1 MNNATDKLGSIAS
14 ILSKP
19 PRKFARVITIS
30 ISVIAFIAI
39 VFSFFASMDIVVT
52 AQGKVIPS
60 GKSKVIQPL
69 EAGVVKS
76 IKVKDGQ
83 SVKAGDVL
91 IELDPKMTEADK
103 QRAQNEYYL
112 ASADV
117 SRLEAMMKGKSTV
130 SMEKDMPSNIS
141 TYQSSLLF
149 GKMAEQQAKMA
160 AADAEIMKR
169 RADMEA
175 TASAVSQ
182 LKNSVPLVRKK
193 YEMREELAKT
203 GYISEAGL
211 IDSKLEF
218 LNMEKELAVQQNR
231 LKESEASL
239 KAAMMQRNQALAEF
253 RAKAA
258 AEMVDAIKRKE
269 TAAKELEKANVK
281 NELQALKAPIDGVVQ
296 QLAVTTVGGV
306 VTQAQQLMTIV
317 PENTPL
323 EVEAQVLNKD
333 IGYVKVGQRVV
344 NKVETFDFTRF
355 GYIEGEVTWVGTDA
369 INDQKLGPVFPV
381 RIRLNTK
388 ETPSIV
394 NGNKGIIAAGMT
406 MMSDIKVDKR
416 RLIEYF
422 LSPLLK
428 YKQESMRER

>member
-1 MNNATDKLGSIAS
+1 MNNETNNLGSIAAL
-14 ILSKP
+14 LSKP
-19 PRKFARVITIS
+19 PRKFARIITIS
-30 ISVIAFIAI
+30 VSAMAVIALL
-39 VFSFFASMDIVVT
+39 FSYFASMDIVVS
-52 AQGKVIPS
+52 AQGKIIPS

-91 IELDPKMTEADK
+91 IELDPKITEAEK
-103 QRAQNEYYL
+103 ERLQNEYNL
-112 ASADV
+112 ASSDV
-117 SRLEAMMKGKSTV
+117 YRLEAMIKGKSSITLDK
-130 SMEKDMPSNIS
+130 SIPSNIGS
-141 TYQSSLLF
+141 SQSSLLA
-149 GKMAEQQAKMA
+149 GKMAEQHAKLA
-160 AADAEIMKR
+160 AIDAEITKKE
-169 RADMEA
+169 ADA
-175 TASAVSQ
+175 AAISSSVSQ

-211 IDSKLEF
+211 IDSKLEY

-231 LKESEASL
+231 LKESEAAL
-239 KAAMMQRNQALAEF
+239 KAAKMQKNQVVAEF
-253 RAKAA
+253 KAKVA

-269 TAAKELEKANVK
+269 NAEKELAKANVK

-369 INDQKLGPVFPV
+369 INDQKLGPIFPV
-381 RIRLNTK
+381 RIRLSSK

-394 NGNKGIIAAGMT
+394 NGHKGVIAAGMS
-406 MMSDIKVDKR
+406 MVSDIKVDKR